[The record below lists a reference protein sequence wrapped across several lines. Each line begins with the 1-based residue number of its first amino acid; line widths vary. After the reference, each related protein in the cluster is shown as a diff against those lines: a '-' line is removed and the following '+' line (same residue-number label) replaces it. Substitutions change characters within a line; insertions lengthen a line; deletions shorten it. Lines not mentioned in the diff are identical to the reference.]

1 MISENLIRDY
11 NKIMSADNFE
21 LKQINGIPYY
31 LDGTTSTIYTFEL
44 IAGQRSPES
53 AAIGTFDAATG
64 SIAYYPDWRERVQSN
79 LQRFRESLFTQDRD
93 KLRDTLVKPIKK
105 SRKAARNPRKA
116 TSRTKN
122 PKSESC

>member
-1 MISENLIRDY
+1 MNSNHTT
-11 NKIMSADNFE
+11 MAVNFE

-31 LDGTTSTIYTFEL
+31 LDGSGTIYTFEL

-53 AAIGTFDAATG
+53 VAIGTFDASTG
-64 SIAYYPDWRERVQSN
+64 RITYYPDWRERVAGN

-105 SRKAARNPRKA
+105 SRKATRNPRKA

-122 PKSESC
+122 PKSE